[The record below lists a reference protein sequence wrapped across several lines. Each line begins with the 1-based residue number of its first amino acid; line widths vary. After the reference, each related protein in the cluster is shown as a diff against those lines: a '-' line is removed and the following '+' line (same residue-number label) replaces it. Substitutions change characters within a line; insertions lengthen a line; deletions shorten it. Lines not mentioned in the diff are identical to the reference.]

1 MKKQKL
7 TVMFIPN
14 TPINAKI
21 IKSNN
26 ASELKLKRIERG
38 NSGIYDLT
46 IESLCLLVDK
56 SSGGKI
62 NEYMEIKV
70 IDFLNTYA
78 VGSNSIDNIAE
89 FLYKRFNDT
98 ELHQLFGNVRFYSAN
113 DIKDFFKECK
123 FYSMMNLCEQF
134 NDYMFAHYKL
144 NEGKLVRI

>member
-1 MKKQKL
+1 MRKQKL

-14 TPINAKI
+14 SPISAKI

-62 NEYMEIKV
+62 NEYMEIEV
-70 IDFLNTYA
+70 FNFLNTYA

-98 ELHQLFGNVRFYSAN
+98 ELHQLFGNISFHSAD
-113 DIKDFFKECK
+113 DIKSFFKDCK
-123 FYSMMNLCEQF
+123 FYSMMNLCEKF